1 MPNPAWPNH
10 KLKMPTDYTALHN
23 QRMAAS
29 RAAYETEL
37 ARLESLKATA
47 TEDLATK
54 IQELDGEYTSAKS
67 IADAQIATDLGDYEA
82 EKSSTDSAYQTV
94 VAANR
99 TSKNI
104 ATTQYNNQV
113 AVVNLINLAATN
125 TIKSKKA

>member
-1 MPNPAWPNH
+1 
-10 KLKMPTDYTALHN
+10 MPTDYTALHN

-47 TEDLATK
+47 TEDLATR
-54 IQELDGEYTSAKS
+54 IQELDGEYNSAKS
-67 IADAQIATDLGDYEA
+67 IADAQIANDLGDYEA